1 MTLDSAVP
9 AHPPPPALQRVR
21 GKARVRFALGGGI
34 TRLADLEQSGS
45 AKIRLPK
52 THGGAPVAI
61 FLNTAGGLTG
71 GDRLDFDAAAGS
83 GTHAILTTQA
93 AERIY
98 RSADG
103 PAEVAS
109 ALAAAEDARLEWLPQ
124 ETILFDRA
132 SLTRSL
138 SVDLA
143 PGARLLAVESVV
155 LGRQAMGEDVHALAF
170 RDRWRIRRDG
180 RLVFADEARI
190 DGDAT
195 DILAGSATAAGAR
208 AFATLVDCREDAGGM
223 IAAARDLVEALR
235 GEKFRGGVSALPGL
249 LVFRFL
255 ADTGQD
261 LRAGLVELL
270 ERWRGA
276 VLPRTW
282 YC

>member
-1 MTLDSAVP
+1 MTFDSAVP
-9 AHPPPPALQRVR
+9 VHASPPALQRVR
-21 GKARVRFALGGGI
+21 GKARVRFALGGGV

-52 THGGAPVAI
+52 THGGAPVAV

-71 GDRLDFDAAAGS
+71 GDRLDFDAATGS

-98 RSADG
+98 RSPEG

-109 ALAAAEDARLEWLPQ
+109 ALSAAEDALLEWLPQ
-124 ETILFDRA
+124 ETILFDRS

-155 LGRQAMGEDVHALAF
+155 LGRQAMGEDVRALAF

-190 DGDAT
+190 DGAGP

-208 AFATLVDCREDAGGM
+208 AFAPLVDCREDAAGM
-223 IAAARDLVEALR
+223 VTAARELVDAQR

-261 LRAGLVELL
+261 LRAGLVALL
-270 ERWRGA
+270 ERWRGTA
-276 VLPRTW
+276 LPRTW